1 MTNKE
6 LLKHM
11 VYSHL
16 HNAIEEKRNGHFVIS
31 SDYFILLMKKI
42 AEMLEV
48 EE

>member
-6 LLKHM
+6 LIKHM

-16 HNAIEEKRNGHFVIS
+16 HNAIEAKRDGHYVLS
-31 SDYFILLMKKI
+31 NDYFIKIMKKL